1 MKASVL
7 LFLLL
12 VGCAVNSITPSG
24 SGLEMDIDVSNMDLR
39 HGWTY
44 IMKPFQTE
52 AEANDIDS
60 INRGKELY
68 LHHCQKCHGA
78 SGKGDGSLA
87 KALKIT
93 PANLTNLPKDLGRS
107 YILVQIRDG
116 KGSMPQWKDFLTNNQ
131 TKDLTNYIKQ
141 LNKE

>member
-1 MKASVL
+1 MKVSALVF
-7 LFLLL
+7 LFL

-24 SGLEMDIDVSNMDLR
+24 GGLEMDIDISSMDLR

-44 IMKPFQTE
+44 MMKPFQTE
-52 AEANDIDS
+52 AETNDIDS

-68 LHHCQKCHGA
+68 LHHCQKCHGTG
-78 SGKGDGSLA
+78 GKGNGALA
-87 KALKIT
+87 EALKIK
-93 PANLTNLPKDLGRS
+93 PADLTNLPKDLGRS

-131 TKDLTNYIKQ
+131 TKDLTNYIKD
-141 LNKE
+141 LSKK